1 MGDAVS
7 IKYIMCNFAAD
18 YGSVLLGLL
27 WYKDMSKGISKV
39 EFGVHQRLGKLC
51 HGRWRAMSAA
61 FFVMPILPLFRH

>member
-27 WYKDMSKGISKV
+27 WYKDMSKGVSKV
-39 EFGVHQRLGKLC
+39 EFGVCQRLGKLC